1 VSAINPGDL
10 LLVRPGERIPVDG
23 EVEEGR
29 TSIDESM
36 LTGESLPVA
45 KQAGDAVY
53 GGTYNTHGSIRMRAR
68 KVGQETVLSRIIH
81 LVREAQGSK
90 APIANLADRV
100 SLYFVPTV
108 IGVAF
113 VAGGSWLLLGG
124 ADFSFSLRIFVAVM
138 VIACPC
144 ALGLATPTAIMV
156 GTGRGAQLG
165 VLIKSG
171 QALETAR
178 GIEAVVFDKTG
189 TLTVGKPHLL
199 ESSPVASSPLEDE
212 DLERLIVGVESE
224 SEHPLAQAVVQG
236 LKDSLQ
242 QSPPRAQSFEAL
254 PGKGVR
260 AQIEGRALLL
270 GNLEL
275 MREQGVQGVESEELS
290 RRVQAIAD
298 QGVTPLLVSV
308 DGRMARVLSVG
319 DELKPEA
326 KEVVSALTEKG
337 LKVYMLTGDNER
349 TARAIAAQ
357 AGIDEVLAEVLPEN
371 KSREVQRL
379 QEQGIKVAMVG
390 DGIND
395 APALAQA
402 DLGVS
407 MGTGIDVA
415 IESGDVVLMRG
426 DLWRVLTAV
435 ELSRATVRNIKQN
448 LFWAFFYN
456 SLGIPIAAGVLF
468 IFGGPTLN
476 PMIAAGAMA
485 MSSVSVVSNA
495 LRLRFFQPKDK
506 EQAQR
511 VGYQPA

>member
-1 VSAINPGDL
+1 
-10 LLVRPGERIPVDG
+10 
-23 EVEEGR
+23 
-29 TSIDESM
+29 
-36 LTGESLPVA
+36 
-45 KQAGDAVY
+45 
-53 GGTYNTHGSIRMRAR
+53 
-68 KVGQETVLSRIIH
+68 VLSRIIH

-108 IGVAF
+108 IGAAF
-113 VAGGSWLLLGG
+113 VAGSSWLLLGG
-124 ADFSFSLRIFVAVM
+124 ADFSFSLRIFVAVL

-171 QALETAR
+171 QALEMAR

-189 TLTVGKPHLL
+189 TLTVGKPRLL
-199 ESSPVASSPLEDE
+199 ESAPVGSSPLGEE
-212 DLERLIVGVESE
+212 ELARLIVGVESE

-236 LKDSLQ
+236 LKGTLQ
-242 QSPPRAQSFEAL
+242 GSPPRAESFEAL
-254 PGKGVR
+254 PGRGVR

-270 GNLEL
+270 GNLDL
-275 MREQGVQGVESEELS
+275 MREQEVQGTEDGELS
-290 RRVQAIAD
+290 RRMQDIAD
-298 QGVTPLLVSV
+298 QGLTPLLVSV
-308 DGRMARVLSVG
+308 DGRLARILSVG

-326 KEVVSALTEKG
+326 KEVVSALKEKG

-371 KSREVQRL
+371 KSQEVQRL
-379 QEQGIKVAMVG
+379 QEQGMKVAMVG

-426 DLWRVLTAV
+426 DLQRVLTAV
-435 ELSRATVRNIKQN
+435 DLSRATVRNIKQN

-495 LRLRFFQPKDK
+495 LRLRFFQPQSK